1 MAEKFDLIGIHH
13 INLLVRDLKT
23 AKQAYGDAFNVEFI
37 DEALPERGV
46 LTSRFS
52 VGESWLVLIEPIAEG
67 EPMQQLRERGEGL
80 FLLSLGVAQSGQTA
94 SIGSGMRG
102 KVSKIRKGISD
113 WRVAD
118 IQVGGE
124 PRGQLQL
131 AFCQTD

>member
-23 AKQAYGDAFNVEFI
+23 AKQAYRDAFNVEFI

-52 VGESWLVLIEPIAEG
+52 VGESWLVLSEPIAEG

-118 IQVGGE
+118 IQVGDE

>member
-1 MAEKFDLIGIHH
+1 MGEKFDLIGIYN

-118 IQVGGE
+118 IQVGDE

>member
-1 MAEKFDLIGIHH
+1 M
-13 INLLVRDLKT
+13 
-23 AKQAYGDAFNVEFI
+23 
-37 DEALPERGV
+37 

-118 IQVGGE
+118 IQVGDE

>member
-23 AKQAYGDAFNVEFI
+23 AKQAYRDAFNVEFI

-67 EPMQQLRERGEGL
+67 EPMQQLRARGEGL

-118 IQVGGE
+118 IQVGDE

>member
-23 AKQAYGDAFNVEFI
+23 AKQAYRDAFNVEFI

-102 KVSKIRKGISD
+102 KVFKIRKGISD

-118 IQVGGE
+118 IQVGDE

>member
-94 SIGSGMRG
+94 FIGSGMRG

-118 IQVGGE
+118 IQVGDE

>member
-1 MAEKFDLIGIHH
+1 MAEKFDLIGIYN

-118 IQVGGE
+118 IQVGDE

>member
-113 WRVAD
+113 CRVAD
-118 IQVGGE
+118 IQVGDE

>member
-23 AKQAYGDAFNVEFI
+23 AKQAYRDAFNVEFI

-52 VGESWLVLIEPIAEG
+52 VGESWLVLIEPISEG

-118 IQVGGE
+118 IQVGDE

>member
-13 INLLVRDLKT
+13 INLLVCDLKT
-23 AKQAYGDAFNVEFI
+23 AKQAYRDAFNVEFI

-118 IQVGGE
+118 IQVGDE

>member
-118 IQVGGE
+118 IQVGDE

-131 AFCQTD
+131 AVCQTD

>member
-118 IQVGGE
+118 IQVGDE

>member
-94 SIGSGMRG
+94 SIGSGMRI

-118 IQVGGE
+118 IQVGDE

>member
-23 AKQAYGDAFNVEFI
+23 AKQAYRDAFNVEFI

-118 IQVGGE
+118 IQVGDE

>member
-118 IQVGGE
+118 IQVGDE

-131 AFCQTD
+131 ALCQTD

>member
-23 AKQAYGDAFNVEFI
+23 AKQAYRDAFNVEFI

-80 FLLSLGVAQSGQTA
+80 CLLSLGVAQSGQTA

-118 IQVGGE
+118 IQVGDE